1 MSFWD
6 EVMRQ
11 TVNNTQSSLDPSGV
25 WLNRDRG
32 RTFTRR
38 DVPDDTQ
45 PQMPDEEATRAAYRR
60 RLAAYRN
67 RGGRASTILASEERL
82 GG

>member
-11 TVNNTQSSLDPSGV
+11 TNNNTQSSLDPSGV

-32 RTFTRR
+32 GIRRR
-38 DVPDDTQ
+38 DVPNDTQ
-45 PQMPDEEATRAAYRR
+45 PEMPDEEATRAAYRR
-60 RLAAYRN
+60 RLAAYRT
-67 RGGRASTILASEERL
+67 RGGRQSTILAAEERL